1 MPVEHVALLQIQ
13 RDLHDIPRGMER
25 FEAYLKAIVN
35 DERDDVRYA
44 PMVAMNPMGREH
56 VAQRLDEL
64 LAMDAEI
71 MAEQAIEEAQTRSGT
86 IEGTIK
92 HALVI
97 LDDIGGGWTNRTTVD
112 AAGRFGLELPL
123 KRPWL
128 STGWWVSEAPTPQRV
143 RQAVLMTM
151 RRVVYVAQH
160 GSAVTLHEKL
170 VQEGTVSA
178 FSGLQPTL
186 DAEELDYTRH
196 VIAPYRA
203 STDYSIHI
211 AALYGDQAARALGY
225 EPLGLSANAGF
236 ELALADETNPL

>member
-1 MPVEHVALLQIQ
+1 
-13 RDLHDIPRGMER
+13 
-25 FEAYLKAIVN
+25 
-35 DERDDVRYA
+35 
-44 PMVAMNPMGREH
+44 
-56 VAQRLDEL
+56 
-64 LAMDAEI
+64 
-71 MAEQAIEEAQTRSGT
+71 
-86 IEGTIK
+86 
-92 HALVI
+92 
-97 LDDIGGGWTNRTTVD
+97 
-112 AAGRFGLELPL
+112 
-123 KRPWL
+123 
-128 STGWWVSEAPTPQRV
+128 
-143 RQAVLMTM
+143 MTM